1 MKEREIGCDGKRD
14 INVCV
19 NMNVCRQ
26 TKLCVVHVCR
36 SHIDHCGQPWGLWQR
51 RVALLQLVGVP
62 SPRVPRPVSAC
73 TLHRTHHAPEGTH
86 ILTVETH
93 LCSTHSSLHPSLL
106 TSCTPPSSHLPLLT
120 PSLLTSFPPHTSHPP
135 LLTPSHFT
143 SYPHILLSS
152 HLPTSHRHFMP
163 SLLTFPVLMSLT

>member
-1 MKEREIGCDGKRD
+1 M
-14 INVCV
+14 CV

-86 ILTVETH
+86 ILTVETP
-93 LCSTHSSLHPSLL
+93 LCSPFSTHSSLHPSLL
-106 TSCTPPSSHLPLLT
+106 TSPCTPPSSHLPLLT
-120 PSLLTSFPPHTSHPP
+120 PSLLTSFPPHTLTSSSPHTFPLHIVTLCPP
-135 LLTPSHFT
+135 FS
-143 SYPHILLSS
+143 
-152 HLPTSHRHFMP
+152 P
-163 SLLTFPVLMSLT
+163 SLS